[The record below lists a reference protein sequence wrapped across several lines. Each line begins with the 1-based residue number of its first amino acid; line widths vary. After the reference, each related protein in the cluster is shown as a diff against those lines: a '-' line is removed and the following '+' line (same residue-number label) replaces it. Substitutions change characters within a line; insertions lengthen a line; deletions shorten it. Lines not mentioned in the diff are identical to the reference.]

1 LIRQEVELNTRVL
14 IADSDSELR
23 QRLYTRLLDL
33 DIFSDC
39 VNNAADAVER
49 LNEYAYAV
57 VIVDM
62 GLPNAGI
69 DDVVSRIGSIER
81 SLRPIVL
88 VLAATA
94 EAART
99 LDVETVQIVLRRP
112 VAVSHLVDLVRSCLR
127 SSNAERRSAH
137 GDSDESAPHDQAIS

>member
-1 LIRQEVELNTRVL
+1 M
-14 IADSDSELR
+14 IADTDSELR

-33 DIFSDC
+33 DVFSDC
-39 VNNAADAVER
+39 VTNAIEALEKLD
-49 LNEYAYAV
+49 EYSYAL

-62 GLPNAGI
+62 GLPNGGV
-69 DDVVSRIGSIER
+69 DHVVARIGRIER
-81 SLRPIVL
+81 SRRPIVL

-112 VAVSHLVDLVRSCLR
+112 VAVSQLVDLIRSCLR
-127 SSNAERRSAH
+127 SSTTERGSEQGH
-137 GDSDESAPHDQAIS
+137 GDGHSSRDQAIS